1 MNGGSGGGGVSYTRW
16 GHKQC
21 RDGAELVYSGYAGG
35 SEHREHGG
43 GANLLCMPITGVG
56 HLSHQNPG
64 HYSYVYGSE
73 YQTHNR
79 IMHNHDWNVP
89 CAVCYVPDKST
100 KLQVPGM
107 TSCPSSW
114 TQEYKGYLMTD
125 NRGHPRNAV
134 YECIDEAGQKIPGSN
149 RNTDGALL
157 YFVMPKCDRGMP
169 CGPYHPNIAITCSI
183 CTR

>member
-1 MNGGSGGGGVSYTRW
+1 
-16 GHKQC
+16 
-21 RDGAELVYSGYAGG
+21 
-35 SEHREHGG
+35 
-43 GANLLCMPITGVG
+43 MPTTGVG
-56 HLSHQNPG
+56 HLSHTNPG
-64 HYSYVYGSE
+64 HHSYVYGSE
-73 YQTHNR
+73 YQTHNK

-114 TQEYKGYLMTD
+114 TQEYKGYIMTD
-125 NRGHPRNAV
+125 NRGHRRNAV
-134 YECIDEAGQKIPGSN
+134 YECIDEAGQTIPGSN
-149 RNTDGALL
+149 RDTNGALL

>member
-1 MNGGSGGGGVSYTRW
+1 
-16 GHKQC
+16 
-21 RDGAELVYSGYAGG
+21 
-35 SEHREHGG
+35 
-43 GANLLCMPITGVG
+43 MPITGVR
-56 HLSHQNPG
+56 HLSRQNPG

-73 YQTHNR
+73 YQSHNK

-114 TQEYKGYLMTD
+114 TQEYKGYLMSD
-125 NRGHPRNAV
+125 FRGHRRNV
-134 YECIDEAGQKIPGSN
+134 VFECIDEAGQKIPGSN
-149 RNTDGALL
+149 RDTNGALL